1 MSNVI
6 KGYSIQNG
14 EPTPD
19 NPVEIESLDIE
30 EDIKILEKFK
40 NNEIERDK
48 LERNNRYGGW
58 KIGDIYK
65 HLELNIA
72 IENILAERKQD
83 KETIKKLK
91 LIIEIKDKLNRLDLH
106 KENTTLVLEKVLKTL
121 SRKDIRDD

>member
-1 MSNVI
+1 MSNIEKDI
-6 KGYSIQNG
+6 KELEESIQ
-14 EPTPD
+14 E
-19 NPVEIESLDIE
+19 
-30 EDIKILEKFK
+30 
-40 NNEIERDK
+40 
-48 LERNNRYGGW
+48 
-58 KIGDIYK
+58 
-65 HLELNIA
+65 A

>member
-19 NPVEIESLDIE
+19 NPVEIESLE
-30 EDIKILEKFK
+30 LLEKF
-40 NNEIERDK
+40 NPGDEYTE
-48 LERNNRYGGW
+48 
-58 KIGDIYK
+58 KIK
-65 HLELNIA
+65 IA
-72 IENILAERKQD
+72 IENILSERKQD

>member
-1 MSNVI
+1 MSKI

-19 NPVEIESLDIE
+19 NPAEIKSLDIE
-30 EDIKILEKFK
+30 KDIKIIKYRVNKCREEFE
-40 NNEIERDK
+40 NFGEITFVYNDLDR
-48 LERNNRYGGW
+48 
-58 KIGDIYK
+58 
-65 HLELNIA
+65 
-72 IENILAERKQD
+72 IEHILAERKQD

-121 SRKDIRDD
+121 SRKDLEDE